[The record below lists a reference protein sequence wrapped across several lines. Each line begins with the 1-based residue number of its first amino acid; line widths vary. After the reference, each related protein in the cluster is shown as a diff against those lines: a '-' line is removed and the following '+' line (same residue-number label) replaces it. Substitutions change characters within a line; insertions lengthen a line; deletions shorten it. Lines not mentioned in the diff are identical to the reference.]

1 MSPSTRTLTTFR
13 RRRGTLPNGSR
24 NTLPTRPINNW
35 DLSILKRLTFHEYY
49 SFEFGA
55 GAYNVFNHAQ
65 YTPGTVNNINSTSN
79 TTTYINFQKVDN
91 AFFGQPGKVFLNNAR
106 TMQLFGKF
114 NF

>member
-1 MSPSTRTLTTFR
+1 MPDSCKPDCHDVQREPRWLCR
-13 RRRGTLPNGSR
+13 HVNPNAYYIQAGAGTLPNGSR
-24 NTLPTRPINNW
+24 NTLPTRPVNNW

-79 TTTYINFQKVDN
+79 NH
-91 AFFGQPGKVFLNNAR
+91 LH
-106 TMQLFGKF
+106 
-114 NF
+114 